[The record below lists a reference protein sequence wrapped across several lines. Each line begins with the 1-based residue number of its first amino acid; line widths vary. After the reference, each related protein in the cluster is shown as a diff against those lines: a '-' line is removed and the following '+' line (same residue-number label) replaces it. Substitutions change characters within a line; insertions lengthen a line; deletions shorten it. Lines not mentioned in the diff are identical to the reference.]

1 MTASYGGG
9 FRIELD
15 VVAKHGGGADCGP
28 DGVAVEGSVPRDNR
42 NGSAAS
48 TSRQASRVQRGSR
61 RRGGK
66 GGDRATGGAIR
77 VRGGNGMVRGMREG
91 APSRWQRRSVG
102 RRESAREEEQSERR
116 DFRLTGM
123 GAGGKAE
130 GETSGDQSRLIQ

>member
-1 MTASYGGG
+1 VRA
-9 FRIELD
+9 
-15 VVAKHGGGADCGP
+15 
-28 DGVAVEGSVPRDNR
+28 
-42 NGSAAS
+42 
-48 TSRQASRVQRGSR
+48 
-61 RRGGK
+61 GGK